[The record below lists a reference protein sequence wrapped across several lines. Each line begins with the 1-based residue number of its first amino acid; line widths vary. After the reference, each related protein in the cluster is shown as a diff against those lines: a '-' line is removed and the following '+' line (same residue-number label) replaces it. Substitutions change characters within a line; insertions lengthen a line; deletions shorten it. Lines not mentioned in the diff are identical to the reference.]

1 VIAESLFPQR
11 EAIKLTQLWRAAHG
25 LTFPIRAGALAQEWS
40 RNVAPTEPIGEV
52 TAQDLKGFEGGLF
65 WLPNRSEWALLYSP
79 HADLPGRTNFT
90 VAHEFG
96 HYVLH
101 RKLRNVFECSQSDT
115 LGGTKAKIEREADQ
129 FASFLLMP
137 IDDFRVQIGSKRISL
152 DLISD
157 CASRYEVSMTA
168 AILKW
173 LSFTETAAIVV
184 TAREGM
190 VLWWRPSDK
199 AKTMAYAHLREG
211 MELPARSAALAPN
224 RTSVQEMRHG
234 AELPAGVWFPE
245 IPVREMTI
253 VSDRYDMTVSLLIL
267 DLPGVAQADEPE
279 SDMTTHP
286 PTF

>member
-1 VIAESLFPQR
+1 MSEPLSPQR
-11 EAIKLTQLWRAAHG
+11 EAIRLSQLWRAAHG

-40 RNVAPTEPIGEV
+40 RNVAPTEPIGAV
-52 TAQDLKGFEGGLF
+52 TAQDLDGFEGGLF
-65 WLPNRSEWALLYSP
+65 FLSNRSEWALLYRP

-101 RKLRNVFECSQSDT
+101 RKLRNAFQCSQSDT

-129 FASFLLMP
+129 FASYLLMP
-137 IDDFRVQIGSKRISL
+137 LDDFRIQIGNKRISL
-152 DLISD
+152 DLLGD

-173 LSFTETAAIVV
+173 LSFTDKAAVVV

-199 AKTMAYAHLREG
+199 AKSMAYTRLREG
-211 MELPARSAALAPN
+211 MELPKRSAAMAPN
-224 RTSVQEMRHG
+224 RSSLQEMRHG

-245 IPVREMTI
+245 IPVREMVI

-267 DLPGVAQADEPE
+267 DVPGVIQADEPE
-279 SDMTTHP
+279 SDMTTDP

>member
-1 VIAESLFPQR
+1 MSESLFPQR
-11 EAIKLTQLWRAAHG
+11 EAIRLTQLWRAAHG

-40 RNVAPTEPIGEV
+40 RNVAPKEPIGAV
-52 TAQDLKGFEGGLF
+52 TAQELEGFEGGLF
-65 WLPNRSEWALLYSP
+65 WLPNRSEWALLYRP

-101 RKLRNVFECSQSDT
+101 RKLRDAFQCSQSDT

-137 IDDFRVQIGSKRISL
+137 IDDFRVQIGNKRISL
-152 DLISD
+152 DLLSA

-173 LSFTETAAIVV
+173 LSFTEQAAVV
-184 TAREGM
+184 ITAREGM
-190 VLWWRPSDK
+190 VLWWRPSDN
-199 AKTMAYAHLREG
+199 AKSMAYTQLREG
-211 MELPARSAALAPN
+211 MELPKGSAALAPN
-224 RTSVQEMRHG
+224 WSSMQEMRHG
-234 AELPAGVWFPE
+234 TELPAGVWFPE
-245 IPVREMTI
+245 IPVREMVV
-253 VSDRYDMTVSLLIL
+253 VSDRYDMTVSLLML
-267 DLPGVAQADEPE
+267 DMPGAVQAEEPD
-279 SDMTTHP
+279 SDMLTNP

>member
-1 VIAESLFPQR
+1 VISESLFPQR

-40 RNVAPTEPIGEV
+40 RNVAPKEPIGAV

-65 WLPNRSEWALLYSP
+65 WLPNRSEWALLYRP
-79 HADLPGRTNFT
+79 HANLPGRTNFT
-90 VAHEFG
+90 IAHEFG

-137 IDDFRVQIGSKRISL
+137 IDDFRVQVGRKRISL
-152 DLISD
+152 DLLSD

-173 LSFTETAAIVV
+173 LSFTEKAAVLI
-184 TAREGM
+184 TARDGM
-190 VLWWRPSDK
+190 VLWFRPSDRAK
-199 AKTMAYAHLREG
+199 AMAYAHLHEG
-211 MELPARSAALAPN
+211 MELPHRSVALATN
-224 RTSVQEMRHG
+224 WTSMQEMRHG
-234 AELPAGVWFPE
+234 TELPAGVWFPE
-245 IPVREMTI
+245 ISVREMVI
-253 VSDRYDMTVSLLIL
+253 VSDRYDMTVSLLML
-267 DLPGVAQADEPE
+267 DVPGAVQPDEPE
-279 SDMTTHP
+279 SDMLTTP